1 MPVSVASTARR
12 RVDLEGVLVAS
23 SMSTSL
29 VIVGRRQRRRRSGG
43 AALLSSSSTRP
54 SRSPGLALPDVHSRC
69 MCCDCTGLEPICAA
83 ADQRV
88 GLDLSRIDRRVSRFD
103 RSIRDTSPPRIPN
116 RPPSCSVWLLRV
128 ARGDTQRQ
136 IRPGPTSAPTISA
149 LFAAS
154 NVFDRTLMP
163 TVVGLG
169 RGRTSTCSMTSFAI
183 HGTVT
188 ELDLQRRLRLF
199 P

>member
-1 MPVSVASTARR
+1 MPVSIASTARR

-83 ADQRV
+83 ADQRPARS
-88 GLDLSRIDRRVSRFD
+88 GFLRIRLDQHFCGSSG
-103 RSIRDTSPPRIPN
+103 
-116 RPPSCSVWLLRV
+116 SVWLLRV

-163 TVVGLG
+163 NVVGLG

-188 ELDLQRRLRLF
+188 ELDLQRRIRLF

>member
-1 MPVSVASTARR
+1 MPVSIASTARR

-83 ADQRV
+83 ADQRSV
-88 GLDLSRIDRRVSRFD
+88 WILRVASRRH
-103 RSIRDTSPPRIPN
+103 PN
-116 RPPSCSVWLLRV
+116 MNPTVAGSVWLLRV

>member
-1 MPVSVASTARR
+1 MQRFATRFQGKEFRTAPRIGVARSPLCKRKGVSY
-12 RVDLEGVLVAS
+12 
-23 SMSTSL
+23 
-29 VIVGRRQRRRRSGG
+29 RRQLGKI
-43 AALLSSSSTRP
+43 LN
-54 SRSPGLALPDVHSRC
+54 LPDFLKMVFKLLH
-69 MCCDCTGLEPICAA
+69 GLSPICAA
-83 ADQRV
+83 ADQR
-88 GLDLSRIDRRVSRFD
+88 
-103 RSIRDTSPPRIPN
+103 
-116 RPPSCSVWLLRV
+116 SVWILRV

-183 HGTVT
+183 HVCPA
-188 ELDLQRRLRLF
+188 LLQAWNCHRA
-199 P
+199 

>member
-1 MPVSVASTARR
+1 MPVSIASTARR

-23 SMSTSL
+23 PMSTSL

-88 GLDLSRIDRRVSRFD
+88 GLDFKCRCAATPKHESDRRWVGLAFTCRSRRHSTTNSTGPRTSPRGSFLAEGNVHRLARKTYHLCKRRRIDNSRK
-103 RSIRDTSPPRIPN
+103 
-116 RPPSCSVWLLRV
+116 
-128 ARGDTQRQ
+128 
-136 IRPGPTSAPTISA
+136 
-149 LFAAS
+149 
-154 NVFDRTLMP
+154 
-163 TVVGLG
+163 
-169 RGRTSTCSMTSFAI
+169 
-183 HGTVT
+183 
-188 ELDLQRRLRLF
+188 
-199 P
+199 

>member
-1 MPVSVASTARR
+1 MQRFATRFQGKEFRTAPRIGVARSPLCKRKGVSY
-12 RVDLEGVLVAS
+12 
-23 SMSTSL
+23 
-29 VIVGRRQRRRRSGG
+29 RRQLGKI
-43 AALLSSSSTRP
+43 LN
-54 SRSPGLALPDVHSRC
+54 LPDFLKMVFKLLH
-69 MCCDCTGLEPICAA
+69 GLSPICAA

-136 IRPGPTSAPTISA
+136 IRPGPTSAPIISA

-183 HGTVT
+183 HVCPA
-188 ELDLQRRLRLF
+188 LLQAWNCHRA
-199 P
+199 

>member
-1 MPVSVASTARR
+1 MPVSIASTARR

-83 ADQRV
+83 ADQRPA
-88 GLDLSRIDRRVSRFD
+88 
-103 RSIRDTSPPRIPN
+103 RSGFLRS
-116 RPPSCSVWLLRV
+116 SGSVWLLRV

-163 TVVGLG
+163 NVVGLG
-169 RGRTSTCSMTSFAI
+169 RGRTNTCSMTSFENKAAPW
-183 HGTVT
+183 
-188 ELDLQRRLRLF
+188 F
-199 P
+199 

>member
-1 MPVSVASTARR
+1 MPVSIASTARR

-83 ADQRV
+83 ADQRPARS
-88 GLDLSRIDRRVSRFD
+88 GFLRIRLDPDFCGSRTDRFGFYVSLAATLNDKFD
-103 RSIRDTSPPRIPN
+103 RARLQPLSSRLS
-116 RPPSCSVWLLRV
+116 LLR
-128 ARGDTQRQ
+128 RMFS
-136 IRPGPTSAPTISA
+136 I
-149 LFAAS
+149 
-154 NVFDRTLMP
+154 
-163 TVVGLG
+163 
-169 RGRTSTCSMTSFAI
+169 
-183 HGTVT
+183 
-188 ELDLQRRLRLF
+188 EL
-199 P
+199 

>member
-1 MPVSVASTARR
+1 MPVSIASTARR

-54 SRSPGLALPDVHSRC
+54 SRSPGWPSR
-69 MCCDCTGLEPICAA
+69 TFTRAACAA
-83 ADQRV
+83 TARV
-88 GLDLSRIDRRVSRFD
+88 LSQYALLQISGSVWILRVASRRH
-103 RSIRDTSPPRIPN
+103 PN
-116 RPPSCSVWLLRV
+116 MNPTVAGSVWLLRV

-163 TVVGLG
+163 NVVGLG
-169 RGRTSTCSMTSFAI
+169 RGRTNTCSMTSFENKAAPW
-183 HGTVT
+183 
-188 ELDLQRRLRLF
+188 F
-199 P
+199 

>member
-1 MPVSVASTARR
+1 
-12 RVDLEGVLVAS
+12 
-23 SMSTSL
+23 
-29 VIVGRRQRRRRSGG
+29 
-43 AALLSSSSTRP
+43 
-54 SRSPGLALPDVHSRC
+54 

-163 TVVGLG
+163 NVVGLG
-169 RGRTSTCSMTSFAI
+169 RGRTSTCSMTSFAT

-188 ELDLQRRLRLF
+188 ELDLQRRIRLF
-199 P
+199 PAEDTKTKERKRKVNSEDATCKRSCQLHLLRREEDIVYCTTPNCCTVCR

>member
-1 MPVSVASTARR
+1 MPVSIASTARR

-29 VIVGRRQRRRRSGG
+29 VIVGRRQRRRRGGG

-83 ADQRV
+83 ADQRPARSGFLRIRLDQHFCGSGSISIFADRGWI
-88 GLDLSRIDRRVSRFD
+88 GLAFTCRSRRHSTTNSTGPDFSPYHLGSLCCVECFRSNSDAYCSRAG
-103 RSIRDTSPPRIPN
+103 S
-116 RPPSCSVWLLRV
+116 
-128 ARGDTQRQ
+128 
-136 IRPGPTSAPTISA
+136 
-149 LFAAS
+149 
-154 NVFDRTLMP
+154 
-163 TVVGLG
+163 
-169 RGRTSTCSMTSFAI
+169 GRTSTCSTTSFAI

-188 ELDLQRRLRLF
+188 ELDLQMRIRLF

>member
-1 MPVSVASTARR
+1 MRGDLAGNHPSFAVELEETASVI
-12 RVDLEGVLVAS
+12 
-23 SMSTSL
+23 STSDIS
-29 VIVGRRQRRRRSGG
+29 VSEGSAVVGDKG
-43 AALLSSSSTRP
+43 
-54 SRSPGLALPDVHSRC
+54 
-69 MCCDCTGLEPICAA
+69 
-83 ADQRV
+83 
-88 GLDLSRIDRRVSRFD
+88 
-103 RSIRDTSPPRIPN
+103 
-116 RPPSCSVWLLRV
+116 SVWLLRV

-136 IRPGPTSAPTISA
+136 IRLGPTSAPTISA

-188 ELDLQRRLRLF
+188 ELDLQRRIRLF